1 MDYLFANI
9 KIISAIFALIIL
21 PGLLLLNIFK
31 ARLANL
37 DPYEKISYGL
47 VSGMAI
53 WIPIAWVSFGIGLN
67 VKTPIYLSILITG
80 CLILFGLYKSK
91 IFSLKTFTPP
101 GSLSNYFNIY
111 IGVIAVQAL
120 FIGYTSQ
127 FQTGN
132 SDALAHLA
140 ALRNLATFE
149 TIFSC
154 DYILGNGAPMIN
166 TYGCNPWY
174 LSLAMVF
181 KLSGVDVAMAYATI
195 TGAIY
200 FLSVLAI
207 YTLLKA
213 ISGNAFISKIGSISF
228 TVVSLIIWLI
238 DNGNSTFNLNSHWII
253 FPQAIVNYV
262 LFPILLA
269 ALIRYILQ
277 RDNVFLALTAV
288 CLFALTR
295 FHPNWLFWA
304 PIIITG
310 VVITRNLFIGKNGIN
325 PPKDLKVIFLVGF
338 ICTLSALGFF
348 LCKNTYSFDPNLISP
363 ISLWRNSGGNLLY
376 FTDSI
381 YLYDPL
387 VYLKSRGYFDII
399 TIGLLWY
406 LYSAGRENAKE
417 LLIIFVGCLAAIY
430 IVIFNP
436 LIVVPLVKIFG
447 TPIPLYRAFELMW
460 PALSAF
466 MIYAVL
472 AFIQLKS
479 EKFPALPKI
488 AAIVTALFCLLFF
501 TKYVNFFKGVYHNQG
516 GYYSTSTSPFA
527 EPFATLRTLEG
538 AKIAV
543 RTPMATVIASLTN
556 LDPITTEK
564 WRHPTRAHY
573 VMSERENNALLS
585 FNAPYVDLVAIIN
598 KHKIRYIIIESAD
611 LAAINNFKKYPKL
624 INFKVNA
631 GVNQVW
637 EIAENWSKAD

>member
-1 MDYLFANI
+1 MDYLFTNI
-9 KIISAIFALIIL
+9 KILSAIFVLIIL
-21 PGLLLLNIFK
+21 PGFILLNMFR

-37 DPYEKISYGL
+37 DSYEKVSFGL

-53 WIPIAWVSFGIGLN
+53 WIPIAWVSFGIGVN
-67 VKTPIYLSILITG
+67 VKTPIYLSILITV
-80 CLILFGLYKSK
+80 CLICLSLYKSK
-91 IFSLKTFTPP
+91 DSLLKTFSQS

-111 IGVIAVQAL
+111 VGIIVVQSIL
-120 FIGYTSQ
+120 IGYTSQ

-140 ALRNLATFE
+140 ALRNLTTFE

-154 DYILGNGAPMIN
+154 DYILGSDTPMIN

-174 LSLAMVF
+174 LSLAMVI
-181 KLSGVDVAMAYATI
+181 KLSGVDAALAYTTI
-195 TGAIY
+195 TGVIY

-207 YTLLKA
+207 YTLIKA
-213 ISGNAFISKIGSISF
+213 ISGNVYISKIGSIGF

-253 FPQAIVNYV
+253 FPQAIVNYL

-277 RDNVFLALTAV
+277 RDIAFLALTAV

-325 PPKDLKVIFLVGF
+325 PPIDLKVIFLVGF

-387 VYLKSRGYFDII
+387 VYLKSRGYFDIV

-406 LYSAGRENAKE
+406 LYSAGKENAKE
-417 LLIIFVGCLAAIY
+417 LLMIFAGFLAAIF

-466 MIYAVL
+466 TIYAVL

-516 GYYSTSTSPFA
+516 GYYSTSTSPYI

-556 LDPITTEK
+556 LDPITTER
-564 WRHPTRAHY
+564 WRYPTQAY
-573 VMSERENNALLS
+573 YEMSERENNALLS
-585 FNAPYVDLVAIIN
+585 FNAPYADLVSIIN
-598 KHKIRYIIIESAD
+598 KHKIRYIVIKNTDLVSIEN
-611 LAAINNFKKYPKL
+611 LNNHLELVHYKM
-624 INFKVNA
+624 NA
-631 GVNQVW
+631 GSDQVW
-637 EIAENWSKAD
+637 EISNP